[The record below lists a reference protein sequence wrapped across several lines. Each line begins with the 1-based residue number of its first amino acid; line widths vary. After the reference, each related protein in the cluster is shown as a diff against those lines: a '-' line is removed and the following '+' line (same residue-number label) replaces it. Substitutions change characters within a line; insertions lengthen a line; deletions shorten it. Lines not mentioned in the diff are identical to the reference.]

1 MKYKELAR
9 HHVRQAITCARC
21 SSENLSQFSAEMNFH
36 FPGWNGLEK
45 PTVWVFPEVAVC
57 LNCGFAE
64 FSMPEGELR
73 ELAKGMQ
80 NTG

>member
-1 MKYKELAR
+1 
-9 HHVRQAITCARC
+9 
-21 SSENLSQFSAEMNFH
+21 MNFH

-73 ELAKGMQ
+73 ELAKGVQ